1 MLLTALG
8 SAFASAAVDKFTGTS
23 KKVSDRT
30 AEAISFEGAKDRA
43 VARAKDATRQASVG
57 ITKPS
62 ARANTDMQR
71 IIDQIYIPAM
81 REVPDLARAI
91 RNQAIAEGR
100 SKAVIASIDRT
111 FSETTEGP
119 RKKIKGLET

>member
-1 MLLTALG
+1 MLLAALG
-8 SAFASAAVDKFTGTS
+8 SDFASAEVDKFTGKD
-23 KKVSDRT
+23 KKLSDRT
-30 AEAISFEGAKDRA
+30 AQDISFEGAKDRA
-43 VARAKDATRQASVG
+43 MTRAKDATRQASVG

-62 ARANTDMQR
+62 ARTRTDMER
-71 IIDQIYIPAM
+71 IVDQIYIPAM
-81 REVPDLARAI
+81 REVPDLAKAI
-91 RNQAIAEGR
+91 RNQAISEGR

>member
-1 MLLTALG
+1 MLLAALG
-8 SAFASAAVDKFTGTS
+8 SAFASAAGDNITGTS

-43 VARAKDATRQASVG
+43 MTRAKDATRQASVG

-62 ARANTDMQR
+62 ARTRTDMER
-71 IIDQIYIPAM
+71 IVDQIYIPAM
-81 REVPDLARAI
+81 REVPDLAKAI
-91 RNQAIAEGR
+91 RNQAISEGR

-119 RKKIKGLET
+119 RKKVKGLET

>member
-1 MLLTALG
+1 MLLAALG
-8 SAFASAAVDKFTGTS
+8 SAFASAAVDKFTGKD
-23 KKVSDRT
+23 KKLSDRT
-30 AEAISFEGAKDRA
+30 AQAISFEGAKDRA

-62 ARANTDMQR
+62 ARTRTDMER
-71 IIDQIYIPAM
+71 IVDQIYIPAM
-81 REVPDLARAI
+81 REVPDLAKAI
-91 RNQAIAEGR
+91 RNQAISEGR

-119 RKKIKGLET
+119 RKKVKGLET

>member
-1 MLLTALG
+1 MLLAALG

-30 AEAISFEGAKDRA
+30 AEAISFEGAKERA
-43 VARAKDATRQASVG
+43 MTRAKDATGQASVG

-62 ARANTDMQR
+62 ARTRTDMER
-71 IIDQIYIPAM
+71 IVDQIYIPAM
-81 REVPDLARAI
+81 REVPDLAKAI
-91 RNQAIAEGR
+91 RNQAISEGR